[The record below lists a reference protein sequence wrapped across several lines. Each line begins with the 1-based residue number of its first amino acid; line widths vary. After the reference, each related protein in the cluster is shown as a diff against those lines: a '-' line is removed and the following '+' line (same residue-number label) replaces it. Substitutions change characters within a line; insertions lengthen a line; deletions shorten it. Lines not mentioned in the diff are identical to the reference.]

1 MVRIL
6 FAASAKDWEKYG
18 EVLKKTLD
26 ASNLIYQLTTDIND
40 VDAEYIVYAPS
51 CGLTDFSRFKSLK
64 AILSLWAGVENITGN
79 RTINAPLCRMV
90 DIGLTQGMVEWVTG
104 HVLRHHLDLDGYLKN
119 QDGRWQSQKYPPLA
133 SERSV
138 TILGLGALGLA
149 CANALTNLNFKVH
162 GWSRRKK
169 NNLKNIETY
178 SGDDG
183 LYKAL
188 SFAEILVLLLPL
200 TNETDSI
207 INSNTLKKMPR
218 GSIIINPG
226 RGHLIDDLALLAS
239 IKIGHIRHATLDVFR
254 EEPLPK
260 SHPYWKND
268 KVTVT
273 PHIASVTRAN
283 TSCKV
288 IVENIIRGEAGQSFL
303 YQVDRVK
310 GY

>member
-1 MVRIL
+1 MTIIL
-6 FAASAKDWEKYG
+6 FAASAKDWKKYG

-26 ASNLIYQLTTDIND
+26 TSNLDYELTTDINNI
-40 VDAEYIVYAPS
+40 DAEYIVYTPS

-64 AILSLWAGVENITGN
+64 AVLSLWAGIENITGN
-79 RTINAPLCRMV
+79 QTIKVPLCRMV

-104 HVLRHHLDLDGYLKN
+104 HVLRHHLDLDGYLKM
-119 QDGRWQSQKYPPLA
+119 QDGLWQSQKYPPLA
-133 SERSV
+133 SDRNV

-149 CANALTNLNFKVH
+149 SANALANLNFKVH
-162 GWSRRKK
+162 GWSRAKK

-178 SGDDG
+178 FGTKG
-183 LYKAL
+183 LSEAL
-188 SFAEILVLLLPL
+188 SYAEILVLLLPL
-200 TNETDSI
+200 TDETANI
-207 INSNTLKKMPR
+207 INSSTLKTIPP
-218 GSIIINPG
+218 GSVIINPG
-226 RGHLIDDLALLAS
+226 RGHLIDDSALLES
-239 IKIGHIRHATLDVFR
+239 IETGQIHHATLDVFR

-260 SHPYWKND
+260 THPYWNNP

-273 PHIASVTRAN
+273 PHIASVTRAD

-288 IVENIIRGEAGQSFL
+288 ITENIIRGEEGQSFL